1 MLSYCLKCRK
11 NTESKNSKVV
21 RAKTGRMMPLSKCDV
36 CDSKK
41 LKFIKEQK
49 ASGLLSSL
57 GINTLLNSFIRSPF
71 VLKVFSKLIE
81 DIK

>member
-11 NTESKNSKVV
+11 NTESKNLKVV
-21 RAKTGRMMPLSKCDV
+21 RAKNRRIMLLSKCAV

-41 LKFIKEQK
+41 SKFIIEQE

-57 GINTLLNSFIRSPF
+57 GIKTSLNKILLLGPLLF
-71 VLKVFSKLIE
+71 
-81 DIK
+81 

>member
-11 NTESKNSKVV
+11 NTESKSSKVV

-36 CDSKK
+36 CDSEK

-57 GINTLLNSFIRSPF
+57 GINTLL
-71 VLKVFSKLIE
+71 KLLY
-81 DIK
+81 